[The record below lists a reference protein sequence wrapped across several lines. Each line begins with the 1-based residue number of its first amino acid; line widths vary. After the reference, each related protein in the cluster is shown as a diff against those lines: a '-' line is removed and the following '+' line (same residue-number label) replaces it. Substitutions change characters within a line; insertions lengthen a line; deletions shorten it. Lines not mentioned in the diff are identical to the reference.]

1 MDYVMTMT
9 VAGKSFYVLSDGQ
22 TGRQIVRRE
31 KIVTSTGAQCANSQD
46 RRQQLFLTLAAPLVK

>member
-22 TGRQIVRRE
+22 GRRRIVRWE
-31 KIVTSTGAQCANSQD
+31 KILTTTGTTTPHPQSK
-46 RRQQLFLTLAAPLVK
+46 RQHLYLTLAGR